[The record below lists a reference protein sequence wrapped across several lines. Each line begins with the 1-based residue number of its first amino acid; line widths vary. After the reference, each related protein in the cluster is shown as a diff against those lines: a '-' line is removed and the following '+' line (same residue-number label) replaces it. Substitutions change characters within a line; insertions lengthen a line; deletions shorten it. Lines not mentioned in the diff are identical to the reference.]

1 MRTDL
6 PLPAIE
12 ARALVKDF
20 VINYD
25 YGSIKRMMLD
35 IRALRRRERKVV
47 HALRGIDL
55 TVERGETVA
64 LIGRNGSGKSTLL
77 GLIGRIY
84 RPASG
89 ELQVR
94 GHVCPLLELGAGF
107 HHELTGLENIYLNG
121 AILGLSRKQ
130 IEAGMEEI
138 IDFSELR
145 DSLGAPIRTYSK
157 GMVMR
162 LGFAI
167 AAYACSEILLVDE
180 VLAVG
185 DEAFQ
190 EKCYRRI
197 AEFQRRGV
205 TIILV
210 SHFMDDVRRVARRT
224 VWLNEGQIRADG
236 PTECVVQEYLEF
248 SHDLADEDGLEGD
261 DGDGG

>member
-1 MRTDL
+1 MKDL
-6 PLPAIE
+6 SVPAIE
-12 ARALVKDF
+12 ARTLVKDF
-20 VINYD
+20 IIHYD

-35 IRALRRRERKVV
+35 VRALRRRDTRTV

-55 TVERGETVA
+55 AVSPGETVA

-77 GLIGRIY
+77 GLAGRIY
-84 RPASG
+84 RPTSG
-89 ELQVR
+89 TLQVR
-94 GHVCPLLELGAGF
+94 GRVTPLLELGAGF

-130 IEAGMEEI
+130 IAAGLEEI

-162 LGFAI
+162 LGFSV
-167 AAYACSEILLVDE
+167 AAFACTEILLVDE

-190 EKCYRRI
+190 IKCYRKI
-197 AEFQRRGV
+197 AEFQRQGV

-210 SHFMDDVRRVARRT
+210 SHYMDDVRRVARRT
-224 VWLNEGQIRADG
+224 VWLNQGQIRADG
-236 PTECVVQEYLEF
+236 PTECVVQEYLDF
-248 SHDLADEDGLEGD
+248 SHHLGEEENPEADD
-261 DGDGG
+261 DGAG